1 MSPWFYASVA
11 GLFVACALHILSVGH
26 SRLVAAHGVEAGLR
40 RGRLYGAASGALESV
55 CLVGLWISPQ
65 PALPAPPLDSSLAFL
80 SFRVWAVNLLLSS
93 PFLVA
98 GAWLG
103 LSGLMAVGMRV
114 AETHSTP
121 GGLVTTGVYSLVRHP
136 QYLGWLLA
144 HVGASILAS
153 AQASLLFTPIL
164 IAVVYVI
171 SRAEEA
177 DLSEAFGDEYRLYRE
192 MVPMLLPWPRK
203 QWRGRQQAQKRI
215 KA

>member
-1 MSPWFYASVA
+1 VSPWFYASVA
-11 GLFVACALHILSVGH
+11 GLFVACALHVLSVGH

-80 SFRVWAVNLLLSS
+80 GFRVWTVNLLVSL

-153 AQASLLFTPIL
+153 AQASLLFTPVL
-164 IAVVYVI
+164 VAVVYLI

-177 DLSEAFGDEYRLYRE
+177 DLSEAFGDEYRRYQE
-192 MVPMLLPWPRK
+192 KVPMLIPWSIGK
-203 QWRGRQQAQKRI
+203 GKGAGSQEKD
-215 KA
+215 

>member
-11 GLFVACALHILSVGH
+11 GLFVACALHVLSVGH

-65 PALPAPPLDSSLAFL
+65 SALPAPPLDSSLAFL
-80 SFRVWAVNLLLSS
+80 GFRVWTVNLLVSL

-153 AQASLLFTPIL
+153 AQASLLFTPVL
-164 IAVVYVI
+164 VAVVYLI

-177 DLSEAFGDEYRLYRE
+177 DLSEAFGDEYRRYQKK
-192 MVPMLLPWPRK
+192 VPMLILWSIGK
-203 QWRGRQQAQKRI
+203 GKGAGSQEKD
-215 KA
+215 